1 MTHRPQSPPP
11 QPTLTLN
18 YSYCKLNIKP
28 IILCIWVLVLAR
40 RTGSAARPH
49 LGWHTLPSC
58 CPCLTLGRQRPSTTR
73 RGRWE
78 TITRH
83 AQKCNVRTHV
93 SLQKNT
99 LVYLISFATSTH
111 TLHSVYSED
120 IVIYGRRCN
129 AATKIWTPHTGKK
142 LLGGKTPGSSDAV
155 DGSRGSCVTK
165 GWSSAGSEE
174 RGGDVGSLTFAEWA
188 PQRLLS
194 ARLMQVRGYSWT
206 HELWAAPRTFAL
218 WKVSFVCFQTVRLT
232 RFDSLLCN
240 FIF

>member
-1 MTHRPQSPPP
+1 MTHRPQSPPL

-73 RGRWE
+73 RGCWE

-129 AATKIWTPHTGKK
+129 AATKIWTPTTGKSSWVEK
-142 LLGGKTPGSSDAV
+142 LLAAQMQLTVLGGVAWQKDDLA
-155 DGSRGSCVTK
+155 RG
-165 GWSSAGSEE
+165 AR
-174 RGGDVGSLTFAEWA
+174 RGGEMLEVWLSLSE
-188 PQRLLS
+188 R
-194 ARLMQVRGYSWT
+194 RG
-206 HELWAAPRTFAL
+206 
-218 WKVSFVCFQTVRLT
+218 VCYLQ
-232 RFDSLLCN
+232 D
-240 FIF
+240 